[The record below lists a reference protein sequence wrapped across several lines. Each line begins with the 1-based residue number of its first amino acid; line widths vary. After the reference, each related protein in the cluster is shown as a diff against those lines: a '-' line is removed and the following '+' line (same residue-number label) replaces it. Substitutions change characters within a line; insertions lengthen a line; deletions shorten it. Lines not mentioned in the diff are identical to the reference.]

1 MAGWGRARSGRVA
14 LLAALLLVG
23 LPVASA
29 AGEIFRYRDPAGVLH
44 FSNAPTDG
52 RFRKL
57 KPGDSPADDSR
68 ADDSQVEPG
77 SGASAAGSAAAKPA
91 QGPRQAPLARMGAV
105 REPPAALA
113 RIIDETAFRFRIEK
127 ALLHAIV
134 RAESG
139 FDPLARSRS
148 GACGLMQLMP
158 ATAAELGVRDIFHP
172 RQNLEAGALYYRR
185 LLHRFGG
192 DPVLALAAFN
202 AGPGA
207 VEAHRGVPPFAET
220 QEYIR
225 RIARFRREHL
235 KAREDAPHMVERR
248 AAPES

>member
-1 MAGWGRARSGRVA
+1 MAGWGREKSGRVSC
-14 LLAALLLVG
+14 LAAMLFFGSPLI
-23 LPVASA
+23 SE

-57 KPGDSPADDSR
+57 KPGDSPAGNKRS
-68 ADDSQVEPG
+68 E
-77 SGASAAGSAAAKPA
+77 AGRSPPAAKGDTA
-91 QGPRQAPLARMGAV
+91 KTAEVPRQAPRARLGAV

-113 RIIDETAFRFRIEK
+113 RIIDEIAFRFRIEK

-139 FDPLARSRS
+139 FDPLARSRA

-158 ATAAELGVRDIFHP
+158 GTAAALGVRDIFHP
-172 RQNLEAGALYYRR
+172 RQNLAGGALYYRQ

-207 VEAHRGVPPFAET
+207 VEKHGGVPPFAET
-220 QEYIR
+220 QEYLR

-235 KAREDAPHMVERR
+235 MARENAPHMVEQR